1 MLQVIVIKI
10 IIPSVEKME
19 MMILMMMVIRKMDR
33 TGDPLRQFNVISIKE
48 EDDNGVD
55 DEDDNQNDHVD
66 DYNAFF
72 SQGCEL
78 FPSCCTCGQEQK

>member
-1 MLQVIVIKI
+1 MR
-10 IIPSVEKME
+10 
-19 MMILMMMVIRKMDR
+19 MVIGKDGPNRASFDAIQCHQHQ
-33 TGDPLRQFNVISIKE
+33 TGVK

-72 SQGCEL
+72 SQGCEP